1 MHHINI
7 KIETYTQSKLLPSA
21 EMIVNHSAPTLSQHI
36 ISEVYGLA
44 SEVDESLDFD
54 TADRAN
60 YFEENSAKTDFVA
73 NKVQLK
79 DVPLILSSDIY
90 AWYHMNEAVGAVVND
105 SSGNARTLDA
115 IAPNWVTGK
124 LNGTLNFADYEYVMA
139 ADAPSGYLIGNF
151 HSTDAFS
158 LEAWFKTTSAL
169 SEDIISKAAS
179 WGGSGGYILGLY
191 SGGVIRFTL
200 RYNDLGPD
208 CYTVATGYN
217 DDNWHHV
224 IGTYDGS
231 NTNAGLKLYV
241 DGVLAITTNEGDPL
255 TGDIYDYRND
265 MLFSIGSRTTL
276 GWFFTG
282 KIDEAVVYNRVLT
295 PSEVTF
301 RYNGGTGTEQMGSY
315 DTSKGWYVRTNTNQ
329 INTSTWLGILQIDP
343 IETLPAGTQIRYLI
357 SVDNKVTW
365 KKFNGVSWDTVALAD
380 IDTQGNTATEII
392 VLLKA
397 NWELLFVA
405 GTLDI
410 VASLKSTLPASTPLL
425 DIIDIHYNGGL
436 TCKLGENSIDIC
448 RVSPTQLKI
457 KNINSEPI
465 YDISITMMIP

>member
-1 MHHINI
+1 MYHINI
-7 KIETYTQSKLLPSA
+7 KIETYTQDKLLPSA
-21 EMIVNHSAPTLSQHI
+21 EMIVNHSAPSLTQHI
-36 ISEVYGLA
+36 VSEIYGLE

-60 YFEENSAKTDFVA
+60 YTEENSAKTDFVA

-79 DVPLILSSDIY
+79 TVPLILSSDIY
-90 AWYHMNEAVGAVVND
+90 AWYHMNEGTGAVVSD

-115 IAPNWVTGK
+115 ISPVWVPGK
-124 LNGTLNFADYEYVMA
+124 LNGTLQFADYEYVMA
-139 ADAPSGYLIGNF
+139 ADAPPGYLIGNF
-151 HSTDAFS
+151 HSTDPFS
-158 LEAWFKTTSAL
+158 LEAWFKTTNAL

-191 SGGVIRFTL
+191 PGGVPRFTL

-208 CYTVATGYN
+208 CYSVTGGYN
-217 DDNWHHV
+217 DGNWHHI

-241 DGVLAITTNEGDPL
+241 DNVEISCVKEGDPL

-276 GWFFTG
+276 GWFFDG
-282 KIDEAVVYNRVLT
+282 LIDEAVVYNRVLT

-301 RYNGGTGTEQMGSY
+301 RYNAGTGTELMGGF

-343 IETLPAGTQIRYLI
+343 IETLSSGTQIRYLI

-365 KKFNGVSWDTVALAD
+365 KKFNGVTWDTVALAD
-380 IDTQGNTATEII
+380 IDTQGNTAAEMIAFC
-392 VLLKA
+392 K
-397 NWELLFVA
+397 EDYDLLFVA

-425 DIIDIHYNGGL
+425 DIIDIHYNDGL
-436 TCKLGENSIDIC
+436 TCKLGDSSIDVC
-448 RVSPTQLKI
+448 RVSPTQHKI
-457 KNINSEPI
+457 KNILTEPL
-465 YDISITMMIP
+465 YDVSITMMIP